1 MKKELSDTISIVSKK
16 DKCEKSLTA
25 LKAKY
30 RAKQEFTKAQKASVF
45 MPGIADFHRSLGQD
59 LLDQANCLL
68 VLGHPTE
75 LACGRE
81 AMPALENRS
90 LVGVRE
96 TLKSPGT
103 IGVEASSRRLD
114 LLADADAVSL
124 GVDAAESIQAHDS
137 LEKMLVHQMAVAHKH
152 SLRLMA
158 KIFHATDNLEALRIT
173 NASVRLMLAYQL
185 GIKVLQKIRSG
196 GRQVV
201 VVQHV
206 KVSEGGQPV
215 IAGEVQN
222 RSEGG
227 NSEEA

>member
-1 MKKELSDTISIVSKK
+1 MNSNGSGNS
-16 DKCEKSLTA
+16 EKT
-25 LKAKY
+25 LKALRSIGNAHRERLLAGRHLSGNPARSK
-30 RAKQEFTKAQKASVF
+30 FH
-45 MPGIADFHRSLGQD
+45 ADYAQD
-59 LLDQANCLL
+59 LLEEANTLL
-68 VLGHPTE
+68 TPAEPVKITIG
-75 LACGRE
+75 GE
-81 AMPALENRS
+81 ALPALENR
-90 LVGVRE
+90 LLDGVRE
-96 TLKSPGT
+96 ALLDPDT
-103 IGVEASSRRLD
+103 IALDASASRLE

-137 LEKMLVHQMAVAHKH
+137 LEKMLVHQMAAAHKH

-158 KIFHATDNLEALRIT
+158 KIPHAADNLEALRIT

-201 VVQHV
+201 IVQHV
-206 KVSEGGQPV
+206 QVSEGGQAV

-222 RSEGG
+222 RSGGG